1 MNSDLASKFLI
12 GFAHVLRHQG
22 FLASADQSISF
33 LSATQALGPKSL
45 ADIRRAAQAI
55 FAPPPEHRDIFN
67 ELFDQYFTMHGL
79 IKTETINSNDIN
91 KFTPRDKHGEFTWHC

>member
-1 MNSDLASKFLI
+1 MKSDLASKFLI

-67 ELFDQYFTMHGL
+67 ELRKEKAILALEYFCGFTQWCALAGHF
-79 IKTETINSNDIN
+79 IN
-91 KFTPRDKHGEFTWHC
+91 